1 MGEGRRNAGGAANL
15 DKRTNLSNEKGKG
28 NLAMECGFN
37 FSNGQKTWSTF
48 LNHENRES
56 F

>member
-1 MGEGRRNAGGAANL
+1 MRGEETLEELQILTKGLGFQNG
-15 DKRTNLSNEKGKG
+15 KGKG
-28 NLAMECGFN
+28 KMGGGVAFY
-37 FSNGQKTWSTF
+37 FSNGQKSWSTF